1 MGCVFSHT
9 RTSWCSS
16 LPESPLHRVQCPA
29 PCLPSTFGVAM
40 DNTSQI
46 LLRSAE
52 LLAGQRL
59 LLVNPAADELTRE
72 LPADWHVWS
81 WDYSAFRGL
90 RGRLPEHQ
98 LRFSPLCPAVEGLE
112 GAILVMPKAIER
124 AEYALAQMAPLLAAG
139 CPLYLVGEKKGGI
152 TRAE

>member
-1 MGCVFSHT
+1 
-9 RTSWCSS
+9 
-16 LPESPLHRVQCPA
+16 
-29 PCLPSTFGVAM
+29 M

-59 LLVNPAADELTRE
+59 LLVNPTADELTRE

-90 RGRLPEHQ
+90 RGRLP
-98 LRFSPLCPAVEGLE
+98 
-112 GAILVMPKAIER
+112 
-124 AEYALAQMAPLLAAG
+124 
-139 CPLYLVGEKKGGI
+139 
-152 TRAE
+152 